1 MLFHS
6 RLNADADVRI
16 QLLSIKADNKEIWK
30 NAAVL
35 LFTLI
40 FSLKYGYFS

>member
-16 QLLSIKADNKEIWK
+16 QLLSIKADTKEIWK
-30 NAAVL
+30 NVKQCY
-35 LFTLI
+35 
-40 FSLKYGYFS
+40 SSP